1 MKLEVNISKK
11 YFFIIIAVIVIAA
24 AIVGVIA
31 YGTNDPPVFGHS
43 VEELDGFPNCASG
56 RYLRH
61 NNGVWSCHLDQTGG
75 GTLQVDTES
84 NPGSGGTVTVSCLGG
99 WLRTG
104 CSGGNV
110 QATDNYNIG
119 PFNGDFGCQI
129 TGVVGHAKNIV
140 AYCTRIVP

>member
-11 YFFIIIAVIVIAA
+11 YFFIIL
-24 AIVGVIA
+24 GVLLLLIGVLLVNA

-75 GTLQVDTES
+75 GVLQQTTS
-84 NPGSGGTVTVSCLGG
+84 SRTGTTGTVVSDPCPSGYI
-99 WLRTG
+99 RSG

-110 QATDNYNIG
+110 GANENYRIG
-119 PFNGDFGCQI
+119 PSGSNRCEI
-129 TGVVGHAKNIV
+129 TGVVGHQKNIV
-140 AYCTRIVP
+140 VHCVRLS